1 MRKGVKI
8 AIVGGVFTVMVGGAG
23 YAGYNL
29 VTAVTGGNTV
39 SSQGSEYKSGP
50 PSGDEVKETSEQFL
64 AAWAKNDAA
73 AAARLTDYA
82 DNAMRVLEDWHDK
95 AHVTHTELTPTK
107 AAGPKVTFH
116 VKATVTYG
124 KKTRTLSYDSSLKVV
139 RGHTTGRALVDWS
152 PAVVHPAMKKGD
164 TLVTGE
170 APAPPIEAVDRNG
183 TVLTKDSYPS
193 LGPVLD
199 ELRAKYGDSAGGS
212 PGIETYVEN
221 TDAVG
226 ETSTAKTL
234 LTLAKGKPG
243 KLRTT
248 ISASSQAAAEQAVK
262 KYPESSVVAV
272 KASTGEVLAVA
283 NEAKGEFNAAFQGGT
298 APGSVMKILTAAAL
312 IDNRVTSA
320 NGPAPCPDSA
330 VAMSQTFRNLKG
342 MRPSGNATLADSF
355 ARSCN
360 TAFIK
365 LSDDLGAAKFAA
377 EAEDRFGLGKDWK
390 TGIVSRDGSVELP
403 GDSDDAAAMI
413 GQGKVKMNPLNMA
426 SVTATAI
433 TGTFHQPVLVSRE
446 VDDHPLATAKG
457 LRPGTSGQLRQ
468 MMRLTA
474 TSGTAATA
482 MAAVPGDKGA
492 KTGSAEVDGQG
503 NANSWFTGYS
513 GDVTAAATVP
523 RGGHGGDAAGP
534 VVAAVLRAGS

>member
-1 MRKGVKI
+1 MRKGVKV
-8 AIVGGVFTVMVGGAG
+8 AVVGGVFTVMLGGAAYG
-23 YAGYNL
+23 GYNL

-50 PSGDEVKETSEQFL
+50 PSGDEIKETSEQFL
-64 AAWAKNDAA
+64 AAWAKNDPA

-82 DNAMRVLEDWHDK
+82 DNAMRVLEDWHDR
-95 AHVTHTELTPTK
+95 ARITHTELTPTK
-107 AAGPKVTFH
+107 ATGPKVAFH
-116 VKATVTYG
+116 VEATVAYG
-124 KKTRTLSYDSSLKVV
+124 KKKRTLSYDSSLKVV
-139 RGHTTGRALVDWS
+139 RGRTTGRALVDWS
-152 PAVVHPAMKKGD
+152 PAVVHPAMGQGD

-170 APAPPIEAVDRNG
+170 AAAPPIEAVGRDG
-183 TVLTKDSYPS
+183 TVLTKATYPS

-199 ELRAKYGDSAGGS
+199 QLRAKYGDSAGGS
-212 PGIETYVEN
+212 PGIETYVEH
-221 TDAVG
+221 TDANG
-226 ETSTAKTL
+226 EQTVKKTL
-234 LTLAKGKPG
+234 LTLAKGTPG
-243 KLRTT
+243 RLPTT
-248 ISASSQAAAEQAVK
+248 ISATAQAAAERAVK
-262 KYPESSVVAV
+262 KYPDSSVVAV
-272 KASTGEVLAVA
+272 EASTGEVLAVA
-283 NEAKGEFNAAFQGGT
+283 NQAKGEFNAAFQGGT

-312 IDNRVTSA
+312 IDNGVTSA

-330 VAMSQTFRNLKG
+330 VALSQTFHNLKG
-342 MRPSGNATLADSF
+342 MRPDGDATLADSF

-390 TGIVSRDGSVELP
+390 TGIVSRDGSVEMP

-413 GQGKVKMNPLNMA
+413 GQGKVQVNALNMA

-433 TGTFHQPVLVSRE
+433 TGAFHQPVLVSRKI
-446 VDDHPLATAKG
+446 DDHPLAEAKG
-457 LRPGTSGQLRQ
+457 LEPGTSAQLRQ

-482 MAAVPGDKGA
+482 MAGVPGDKGA
-492 KTGSAEVDGQG
+492 KTGSAELDGQG
-503 NANSWFTGYS
+503 DADSWFAGYRD
-513 GDVTAAATVP
+513 DVTAAATVP

-534 VVAAVLRAGS
+534 IVAAVLRAGA

>member
-8 AIVGGVFTVMVGGAG
+8 SIVGGVFTVMVGGAG

-39 SSQGSEYKSGP
+39 ASQGSEHKSGP

-64 AAWAKNDAA
+64 AAWAKNDPG

-82 DNAMRVLEDWHDK
+82 DNAMSVLEDWHDK
-95 AHVTHTELTPTK
+95 AHVTRTELTPTK
-107 AAGPKVTFH
+107 ADGAKVAFH
-116 VKATVTYG
+116 VEATVTYG
-124 KKTRTLSYDSSLKVV
+124 KKTKTLAYDSSLTVV
-139 RGHTTGRALVDWS
+139 RGQTTGRALVDWA

-170 APAPPIEAVDRNG
+170 ATVPAIEAVDRNG
-183 TVLTKDSYPS
+183 VVLAKGDYPS

-199 ELRAKYGDSAGGS
+199 QLRAKYGDAAGGS
-212 PGIETYVEN
+212 SGIETYVER
-221 TDAVG
+221 TDANG
-226 ETSTAKTL
+226 ETTTAKTL

-248 ISASSQAAAEQAVK
+248 ISATAQAAAERAVK
-262 KYPESSVVAV
+262 KYPDSSVVALQP
-272 KASTGEVLAVA
+272 STGEVLAVA
-283 NEAKGEFNAAFQGGT
+283 NEAKGEFNAAFQGGS
-298 APGSVMKILTAAAL
+298 APGSVMKIVSAAAL
-312 IDNRVTSA
+312 IDNGVTSA

-330 VAMSQTFRNLKG
+330 VALSQSFHNLKG
-342 MRPSGNATLADSF
+342 LRPNEGATLADSF

-390 TGIVSRDGSVELP
+390 TGIVSRDGSVEMP
-403 GDSDDAAAMI
+403 GDSDDAAALI
-413 GQGKVKMNPLNMA
+413 GHGQVKMNPLNIA
-426 SVTATAI
+426 SVTATAV
-433 TGTFHQPVLVSRE
+433 TGTFRQPVLVSRQ

-457 LRPGTSGQLRQ
+457 LKPGTSAQLRQ

-474 TSGTAATA
+474 TSGTAAAA
-482 MAAVPGDKGA
+482 MAGVPGDKGA
-492 KTGSAEVDGQG
+492 KTGSADVDGQG

-513 GDVTAAATVP
+513 GDVAAAATVP

-534 VVAAVLRAGS
+534 IVAAVLRAGS